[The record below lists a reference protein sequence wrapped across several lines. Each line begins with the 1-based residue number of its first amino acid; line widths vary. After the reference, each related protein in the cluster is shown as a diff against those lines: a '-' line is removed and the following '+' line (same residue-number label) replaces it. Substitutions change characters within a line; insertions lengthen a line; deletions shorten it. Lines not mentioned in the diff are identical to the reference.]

1 MTRDY
6 SLLFGSGGESFDV
19 PPLARLGWQTTFAR
33 QTDADEM
40 VAFPPVRVLEVHRSG
55 LVVKGDGLDETLPP
69 RSDVTVGDWLMFDRE
84 RPSDS
89 RLLDRKSLFRRR
101 AAGHDR
107 ETQLIASNVDTVFV
121 VTSCNRDFNVARL
134 ERYLTLAFDAGADPV
149 LVLTKADLSDEED
162 RFEREA
168 QAISDKVPVLT
179 VNAKSP
185 AVRDELKPWLGL
197 GRTVAFL
204 GTSGVG
210 KSTLVNALLG
220 EDQVATGDIRE
231 DDLRGR
237 HTTTRRQLL
246 FTPDGTGVL
255 DTPGMRELQLADVEA
270 GLSELFGD
278 IEDIAARCKFRDCA
292 HETEPGCAVR
302 AAMAAGE
309 LDASR
314 MERWKKLVAEDRHNT
329 ESLAERHARER
340 KFGKMVK
347 EVVKDK
353 KSR

>member
-6 SLLFGSGGESFDV
+6 SLIFGSRSQRFDV
-19 PPLARLGWQTTFAR
+19 PPLTRLGWQTIFAR

-55 LVVKGDGLDETLPP
+55 LIVRGEDLDETLPP
-69 RSDVTVGDWLMFDRE
+69 RADVTVGDWLLFDRE

-107 ETQLIASNVDTVFV
+107 QSQLIAANVDTVFV

-134 ERYLTLAFDAGADPV
+134 ERYLALSFEAGSDPV
-149 LVLTKADLSDEED
+149 IVLTKADLSEEHD

-179 VNAKSP
+179 VDARTP
-185 AVRDELKPWLGL
+185 AVREALKSWLGL

-220 EDQVATGDIRE
+220 EEKVETGAVRE
-231 DDLRGR
+231 DDSRGR

-246 FTPDGTGVL
+246 FTEEGSGVV
-255 DTPGMRELQLADVEA
+255 DTPGMRELQLSDVGA

-278 IEDIAARCKFRDCA
+278 IEDLATQCKFRDCA

-302 AAMAAGE
+302 AAMEAGV
-309 LDASR
+309 LDEPR
-314 MERWKKLVAEDRHNT
+314 MARWKKLVAEDRHNT

-340 KFGKMVK
+340 KFGKLVK

-353 KSR
+353 RSK